1 MIDKFALIF
10 QTTLSI
16 GILGTVPGHE
26 LTHRKKNKF
35 DMFIGNWL
43 LAFSWDCTFAIE
55 HVYGHHR
62 DVCLDEDPA
71 SAKRGENIYL
81 FIFFL
86 TMIKKSRSR
95 YGGYF
100 VHLGIVVMFIGF
112 TGQAFNLKKEF
123 GLSVGE
129 QNHIGDVKLEL
140 VKLWSEERANHFS
153 WVAELLVSSDDGK
166 IITSLLPEK
175 RIYFHLDPN
184 PDRRQP
190 HSELDIYST
199 FKRDIYSVFS
209 SLDTENNVAFF
220 QIMINPLVRLVWY
233 GAYILVF
240 GTIIALWP
248 SNRKKLIT

>member
-1 MIDKFALIF
+1 MEFKRGISSRVSQF
-10 QTTLSI
+10 QETI
-16 GILGTVPGHE
+16 
-26 LTHRKKNKF
+26 
-35 DMFIGNWL
+35 L
-43 LAFSWDCTFAIE
+43 LA
-55 HVYGHHR
+55 
-62 DVCLDEDPA
+62 
-71 SAKRGENIYL
+71 
-81 FIFFL
+81 FL

-209 SLDTENNVAFF
+209 SLDTENGVAFF

-248 SNRKKLIT
+248 SNRKKLIR